1 MPDFAVIGEAR
12 ADARLAIELAERVF
26 QAQSEDWLRD
36 FLSGE
41 FKKFAWVGLQEGQV
55 FSIWQN
61 YKTIERAASTLGYKP
76 RSYIGRPRDGKRANA
91 YYAKAFKVLRLAL
104 WLKHSQIHPNLRA
117 IVLLTDSDNL
127 RDTTGFQQARDQ
139 FAENVDELEVVIGV
153 AHTKREAWVLNGFV
167 AQNKD
172 EQAKIQEI
180 RNVVGFDPCV
190 QAHRLR
196 EKSREEGRRLRNVKV
211 VVEILTDGDYE
222 REAMCWRE
230 TELALLRKRG
240 IETGLTAFLEE
251 VEERLLPILHNE

>member
-12 ADARLAIELAERVF
+12 ADAQLATELAERVF
-26 QAQSEDWLRD
+26 QTQSEDWLRD

-41 FKKFAWVGLQEGQV
+41 FKKFAWVGLQEGQA

-61 YKTIERAASTLGYKP
+61 YKTIERAASALGYKS
-76 RSYIGRPRDGKRANA
+76 RNYIGRPRDGKRASA

-104 WLKHSQIHPNLRA
+104 WLKRSQILPNLRA

-139 FAENVDELEVVIGV
+139 FAENVDELAVVIGL

-167 AQNKD
+167 AQGKN

-180 RNVVGFDPCV
+180 RDEVGFDPCL

-196 EKSREEGRRLRNVKV
+196 EKSRDEEGRLRNVKV
-211 VVEILTDGDYE
+211 IVEILTNGDYE
-222 REAMCWRE
+222 RESICWQETPLETLRE
-230 TELALLRKRG
+230 RG
-240 IETGLTAFLEE
+240 VETGLTAYLEE